1 MESLT
6 NNTIQPLAIGQLW
19 SGISEF
25 RNNTVTIAVNLITTK
40 NCIVTVS
47 QATDNVNFVFTDNFA
62 HDVAIIGT
70 QSRFQVSAKA
80 QFMKVSVL
88 NDSGEEI
95 PQIVVTTY
103 FNDVNIDS
111 TLEQPV
117 IVAGSVNVL
126 NSMKATDYEFNT
138 LRNVACDDTGHLLV
152 NINTPIT
159 STGDL
164 IVNGSSSSATRHV
177 YLMIVNTWYRVASV
191 GNTPGHVWNSIGAI
205 VGSENIP
212 TVGRLF
218 KCLSVPG
225 NIEGQ
230 GTVYD
235 VEYSDNITAT
245 PVGTQDVNIV
255 STVTIPVSGTLS
267 IDNFPGYQP
276 SIEVS
281 NFPTTQPISGSVAL
295 LPAVDPTLT
304 LGTVRLNDAYGS
316 PLVTTAG
323 NLMVGIN
330 NIYTVNPLHT
340 IVDSGSI
347 TTYENPSFIISFD
360 SGNSV
365 RNIKTSAGSLQSLSL
380 VNDNNALAFVAL
392 YNELAINVTTG
403 TTVPIAVIVIQ
414 KDQAIQLTTHNLAFS
429 TAISFFSATT
439 YNGSTALANVYVT
452 ASYDS

>member
-126 NSMKATDYEFNT
+126 NSMKATDYEFDT
-138 LRNVACDDTGHLLV
+138 LRNIACDDTGHLLV
-152 NINTPIT
+152 NINTPTT
-159 STGDL
+159 SIGDL
-164 IVNGSSSSATRHV
+164 IVNGSSSSATRPV

-235 VEYSDNITAT
+235 VEYSDSITAT

-255 STVTIPVSGTLS
+255 
-267 IDNFPGYQP
+267 
-276 SIEVS
+276 
-281 NFPTTQPISGSVAL
+281 SGSVAL

-304 LGTVRLNDAYGS
+304 LGTVRMNDGYGNS
-316 PLVTTAG
+316 LITTAG

-340 IVDSGSI
+340 IIDSGSI
-347 TTYENPSFIISFD
+347 TTYENPSLIISFD

-403 TTVPIAVIVIQ
+403 STVPIAVIVIQ

-439 YNGSTALANVYVT
+439 YNGSTALTNVYVT
-452 ASYDS
+452 ASYDN